1 MPLDLIGAID
11 RLYQA
16 PLDRFVVERDGLAK
30 ELRAQGNRD
39 AAAAVKRLAKPSVT
53 AWAVNQAWW
62 GHEASFRAMLDAGQ
76 ALREAQE
83 AALRGRKVD
92 LRKAIEARQRAVDSA
107 ADAAFAALGGPA
119 QVSPDAHRRI
129 VSTLDALA
137 TSGVPSGVKLGRL
150 TEDLAS
156 TGLDV
161 LSALAA
167 SLPAVRV
174 EKGRGAATP
183 QGPEA
188 PKRAPKA
195 AARKAAEAKAA
206 ETRAAARA
214 AAREAERERKAREA
228 EEARERKEAA
238 RREAAEKKAAARV
251 AAIEAELARARRE
264 LERLKG

>member
-183 QGPEA
+183 QGPAA

-195 AARKAAEAKAA
+195 AARKAA

-228 EEARERKEAA
+228 EKARERKEAA